1 MAKIS
6 ARGDT
11 ERMRW
16 RHPRTGAE
24 LVLTTQGRLLSKP
37 RGGTF
42 TVAARFRDW
51 PDRGSAEAQ
60 RQAAVREMVKV

>member
-42 TVAARFRDW
+42 TVAARLRDW